1 MMFSIDVT
9 DFLASHS
16 LKYFSGSIAEL
27 SQNAGAQ
34 TWAECN
40 DKAEEWTPLDTE
52 EKRET
57 FRAFVKSSG
66 DWSAEEI
73 AQWSGSELQ
82 ALCIQWIAGDA
93 RECDIDGQDLDSINW
108 DRVRQ
113 DQENGQSPSSLYMG
127 DDGRIYW
134 ECSEC

>member
-1 MMFSIDVT
+1 MFSTDVT

-27 SQNAGAQ
+27 GQNAGAQ
-34 TWAECN
+34 TWEECN
-40 DKAEEWTPLDTE
+40 DKAEEWAPLDTE

-57 FRAFVKSSG
+57 FINFCSNAGFSEA
-66 DWSAEEI
+66 DDMQAWPD
-73 AQWSGSELQ
+73 SELQ

-93 RECDIDGQDLDSINW
+93 RECGIDGGSLSSIEW
-108 DRVRQ
+108 GQVRQ
-113 DQENGQSPSSLYMG
+113 DQENGQAPSSLFLG
-127 DDGRIYW
+127 GDGRIYW

>member
-1 MMFSIDVT
+1 MFEIDIT

-27 SQNAGAQ
+27 GQGAGAQ
-34 TWAECN
+34 TWEECN
-40 DKAEEWTPLDTE
+40 DKAEEWQPLDTE

-57 FRAFVKSSG
+57 FINFCSNAGFSEA
-66 DWSAEEI
+66 DDMHAWPD
-73 AQWSGSELQ
+73 SELQ

-93 RECDIDGQDLDSINW
+93 RECGIDGQDLDSLDW
-108 DRVRQ
+108 DAIEERQ
-113 DQENGQSPSSLYMG
+113 HEGQCSGSIYRG

-134 ECSEC
+134 QCEGY